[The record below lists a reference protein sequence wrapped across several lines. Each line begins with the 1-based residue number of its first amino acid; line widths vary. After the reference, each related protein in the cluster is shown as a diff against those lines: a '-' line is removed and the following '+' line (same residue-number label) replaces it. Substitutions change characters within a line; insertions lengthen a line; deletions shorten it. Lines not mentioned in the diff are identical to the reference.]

1 MILESWKKYKKRL
14 EETLSCINE
23 DDINSLSQLIESY
36 MGKKSEI
43 HILGNGG
50 SAANANHIN
59 GDFTKTFTDE
69 SNTIRINSF
78 ADNSCFLT
86 AASNDI
92 DFSEAFSILIPG
104 RINKDDLIIFLS
116 GSGNSVNLVKCAR
129 KAKENNINTFSI
141 TGYQGGELNKICK
154 NKIHIPV
161 KDMEIIEDL
170 QLIIFHCIKQNL
182 CKKLKSKFGIKQIS
196 SKYEKRI
203 ISNEIA

>member
-1 MILESWKKYKKRL
+1 MIFEHWIEYKKRL
-14 EETLSCINE
+14 EETLSYINE
-23 DDINSLSQLIESY
+23 DDINSLNQLIESY

-59 GDFTKTFTDE
+59 GDFTKTFTGA

-104 RINKDDLIIFLS
+104 RINKNDLVIFLS

-129 KAKENNINTFSI
+129 KAKEHNINTFCI

-154 NKIHIPV
+154 NRIHIPV

-182 CKKLKSKFGIKQIS
+182 F
-196 SKYEKRI
+196 
-203 ISNEIA
+203 

>member
-1 MILESWKKYKKRL
+1 MAIVTGSVRNIGSATAIELARARASGIVNYRSPEILCHQVK
-14 EETLSCINE
+14 T
-23 DDINSLSQLIESY
+23 DIEA
-36 MGKKSEI
+36 
-43 HILGNGG
+43 NGG

-59 GDFTKTFTDE
+59 GDFTKTFTGA

-104 RINKDDLIIFLS
+104 RINKNDLVIFLS

-129 KAKENNINTFSI
+129 KAKEHNINTFCI

-154 NKIHIPV
+154 NRIHIPV

-182 CKKLKSKFGIKQIS
+182 YKKLKNKFEINQIS
-196 SKYEKRI
+196 SKYV
-203 ISNEIA
+203 

>member
-1 MILESWKKYKKRL
+1 MILEHWQKYKKRL
-14 EETLSCINE
+14 EETLSFINE
-23 DDINSLSQLIESY
+23 DDINSLNQLIESY

-182 CKKLKSKFGIKQIS
+182 CKRLKSKFGIKQIS